1 VTNCGAR
8 SYFCAA
14 CYYSVY
20 WGHVQLPIFNGL
32 GAAFCMAGEKNLI
45 GDEIGGLQELSNPSN
60 YRFVFIESG
69 NWNNGGDTLARFLM
83 ASSDTC
89 MVCTSLRNWYHRPP
103 PCINVRCIFCI

>member
-1 VTNCGAR
+1 
-8 SYFCAA
+8 
-14 CYYSVY
+14 
-20 WGHVQLPIFNGL
+20 
-32 GAAFCMAGEKNLI
+32 MAGEKNLI

-89 MVCTSLRNWYHRPP
+89 MVCTSLRNWYQARIIKEERAPRTQQYPHQHATPGRHERSPP
-103 PCINVRCIFCI
+103 RTPT